1 MYRSE
6 YFASRAEANAFI
18 ISLIREA
25 VSYVVYFPVSGVI
38 EVRFHWR

>member
-6 YFASRAEANAFI
+6 YFASRADANNFI
-18 ISLIREA
+18 MRLIREG
-25 VSYVVYFPVSGVI
+25 VPYVVYFPITGVI